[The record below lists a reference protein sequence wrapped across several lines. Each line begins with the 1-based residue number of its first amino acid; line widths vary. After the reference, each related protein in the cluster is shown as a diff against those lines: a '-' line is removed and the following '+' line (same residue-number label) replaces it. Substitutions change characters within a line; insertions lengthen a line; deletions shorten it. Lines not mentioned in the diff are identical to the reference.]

1 MIVLQAEDRQR
12 IAISWALSI
21 GITIALLGLFF
32 FVRLNRSLPKVEP
45 LELFVEVNYGTSK
58 VGKGDIQ
65 TFNKP
70 NDSKVAENMKAD
82 ADEVKKVKS
91 VATPKP
97 TPPTPPKVE
106 STKPTKTFAE
116 RPVITSKAESP
127 VEAPEKTETKKST
140 GSSTSSAPVTKPTP
154 EKAVNKDALFT
165 KSSGS
170 KSGSNGTNGT
180 KSGVGGNNNG
190 DDESG
195 VGDKGSKSGSL
206 FAKTYKGEGSGG
218 GTAVGLSLSG
228 WGMSRQ
234 PVVDDKSDATGDI
247 TFKITVDRNGR
258 VKSIITQ
265 KTTVTDYAVVNK
277 YKSAVRELTF
287 VPKSSNVPD
296 ESTGTITF
304 KIRSR

>member
-1 MIVLQAEDRQR
+1 MFELQAEDRQR
-12 IAISWALSI
+12 IAISWAMSI
-21 GITIALLGLFF
+21 AITVAMLGLFF
-32 FVRLNRSLPKVEP
+32 FIRLNSSVPKVEP
-45 LELFVEVNYGTSK
+45 MELFVEVNYGTSK

-70 NDSKVAENMKAD
+70 SNSKVKENMRAE
-82 ADEVKKVKS
+82 AEEVKERKS
-91 VATPKP
+91 VSQPKP

-106 STKPTKTFAE
+106 SVKPTKAVVE
-116 RPVITSKAESP
+116 KVITSKTESP

-140 GSSTSSAPVTKPTP
+140 GSATSSAPVSKPAP

-190 DDESG
+190 DDAEG
-195 VGDKGSKSGSL
+195 VGDKGSKTGSL
-206 FAKTYKGEGSGG
+206 FAKTYKGEGGGG

-228 WGMSRQ
+228 WKWSRR
-234 PVVDDKSDATGDI
+234 PVVNDKSDATGSI
-247 TFKITVDRNGR
+247 TFKITVDKNGR
-258 VKSIITQ
+258 VKNIITQ
-265 KTTVTDYAVVNK
+265 STTVTDYDVVNQ
-277 YKSAVRELTF
+277 YRSAVRDLTF
-287 VPKSSNVPD
+287 ISQSSNVPE

-304 KIRSR
+304 KISSQ

>member
-1 MIVLQAEDRQR
+1 MFELQAEDRQR
-12 IAISWALSI
+12 IAISWAMSI
-21 GITIALLGLFF
+21 AITVAMLGLFF
-32 FVRLNRSLPKVEP
+32 FIRLNSSIPKVEP
-45 LELFVEVNYGTSK
+45 MELFVEVNYGTSK

-70 NDSKVAENMKAD
+70 SNSKVRENMRAE
-82 ADEVKKVKS
+82 AEEVKERKS
-91 VATPKP
+91 VSQPKP

-106 STKPTKTFAE
+106 SVKPTKAVVE
-116 RPVITSKAESP
+116 KVITSKAESP

-140 GSSTSSAPVTKPTP
+140 GSATSSAPVSKPAP

-190 DDESG
+190 DDADG
-195 VGDKGSKSGSL
+195 VGDKGSKTGSL
-206 FAKTYKGEGSGG
+206 FAKTYKGEGGGG

-228 WGMSRQ
+228 WKWSRR
-234 PVVDDKSDATGDI
+234 PVVNDKSDATGSI
-247 TFKITVDRNGR
+247 TFKITVDKNGR
-258 VKSIITQ
+258 VKNIITQ
-265 KTTVTDYAVVNK
+265 STTVTDYDVVNQ
-277 YKSAVRELTF
+277 YRSAVRDLTF
-287 VPKSSNVPD
+287 ISQSSNVPE

-304 KIRSR
+304 KISSQ